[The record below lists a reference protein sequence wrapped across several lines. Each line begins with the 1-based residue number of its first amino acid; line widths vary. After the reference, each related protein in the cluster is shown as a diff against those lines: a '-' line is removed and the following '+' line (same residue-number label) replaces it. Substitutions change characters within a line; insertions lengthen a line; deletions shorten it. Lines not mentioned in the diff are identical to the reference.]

1 MYSTPQIA
9 FQSTGQADAITYNQ
23 YSDDK
28 CKILEKVIL
37 AANDES
43 LCQTLGKITA
53 RVSCDNGKVIMKIYS
68 TSKCTGTPVETLDS
82 KQILPPNTCGKDLF
96 KTSKSA
102 KYLCF

>member
-1 MYSTPQIA
+1 M
-9 FQSTGQADAITYNQ
+9 FQSTGQADAITYSQ
-23 YSDDK
+23 YSDDRCEK
-28 CKILEKVIL
+28 LEKVIL

-43 LCQTLGKITA
+43 ICQTLGKVTG
-53 RVSCDNGKVIMKIYS
+53 RVSCDKGKILMKIYQ
-68 TSKCTGTPVETLDS
+68 TSNCTGAPAETLDS